1 MNLLRTI
8 LIGGIGFTALGVNAV
23 ETSRWHIAPDN
34 QIIWSVNENIPHED
48 HIEMSGKA
56 VSVVLRYGVDSEGAF
71 RLNKSMVWP
80 RLRTIP
86 NNTHASLMRR
96 YDWNPLAGITV
107 NGRSLQRG
115 EKVKELGIK
124 GKLQIKSVVNQGYYG
139 EWEIIREYF
148 PSTELPALVELYQVI
163 NKGPQIRN

>member
-56 VSVVLRYGVDSEGAF
+56 FLWFSVMEL
-71 RLNKSMVWP
+71 
-80 RLRTIP
+80 
-86 NNTHASLMRR
+86 
-96 YDWNPLAGITV
+96 TV
-107 NGRSLQRG
+107 R
-115 EKVKELGIK
+115 EL
-124 GKLQIKSVVNQGYYG
+124 
-139 EWEIIREYF
+139 F
-148 PSTELPALVELYQVI
+148 A
-163 NKGPQIRN
+163 